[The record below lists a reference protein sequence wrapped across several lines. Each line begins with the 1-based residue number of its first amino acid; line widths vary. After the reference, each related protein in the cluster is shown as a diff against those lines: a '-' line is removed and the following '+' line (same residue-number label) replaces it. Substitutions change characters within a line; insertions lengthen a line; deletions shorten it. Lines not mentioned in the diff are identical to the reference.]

1 MSAVFK
7 LRPPPRQVQGAYPQ
21 VLAEVLATE
30 VNLAVYERQLS
41 VEVKQFVSQLLALK
55 QPLAESLS
63 IQWVEDAAPTE
74 WLNLACGYS
83 HLPGHTAFLADI
95 NWLLSAYA
103 CLLGAKRIGL
113 RLRIL
118 EQAMCPRFHV
128 DHVPLRLITSY
139 AGVGSQWLREGVMAR
154 QQLGDA
160 AAEPVDIGLIER
172 CAVGHVL
179 LVKGEKWAGNEGRGL
194 IHRSPPVPLGERR
207 LLLTLDWLA

>member
-1 MSAVFK
+1 M
-7 LRPPPRQVQGAYPQ
+7 RPAYKQREAPRQVQGVNPQ
-21 VLAEVLATE
+21 VLAEVLAPE
-30 VNLAVYERQLS
+30 VNLAVYERKLS
-41 VEVKQFVSQLLALK
+41 DEVKHFVSQLLARK
-55 QPLAESLS
+55 QPLAESIS
-63 IQWVEDAAPTE
+63 IQWVEDAPSNE
-74 WLNLACGYS
+74 LLNLACGYQ
-83 HLPGHTAFLADI
+83 HVRGYAAFLADI

-128 DHVPLRLITSY
+128 DHLPLRLITSY

-154 QQLGDA
+154 QHLGDA

-172 CAVGHVL
+172 CAAGHVL
-179 LVKGEKWAGNEGRGL
+179 LAKGERWAGNEGRGL

-207 LLLTLDWLA
+207 LLLTLDWLG